1 MGSIKKNTPNRIP
14 STNYF
19 FFFVAVAAVLLAA
32 VTNSTITPAY
42 DVLQFRVHTSLL
54 FAVAVLKFV
63 HFVYDASCAQRTCTH
78 THKKKSAYFVSVSKS
93 VRQTNKTKRKKKG
106 TAFDEKA
113 KKTCTMPSMRSSP
126 TYCDE
131 KKQRRLQGSA
141 IKYAGARTDG
151 SLIRCFFSML
161 FYGLTATLR
170 GQREKKRRERKRDSV
185 VSLRS

>member
-1 MGSIKKNTPNRIP
+1 MTAALLSRENNAGTGRHGEHKKNTPNRIP

-113 KKTCTMPSMRSSP
+113 KKNVH
-126 TYCDE
+126 D
-131 KKQRRLQGSA
+131 A
-141 IKYAGARTDG
+141 
-151 SLIRCFFSML
+151 
-161 FYGLTATLR
+161 FYEVLSNVL
-170 GQREKKRRERKRDSV
+170 
-185 VSLRS
+185 

>member
-1 MGSIKKNTPNRIP
+1 MFTHL
-14 STNYF
+14 YC
-19 FFFVAVAAVLLAA
+19 LLLL
-32 VTNSTITPAY
+32 SSSSFISSMMH
-42 DVLQFRVHTSLL
+42 RVHKEL
-54 FAVAVLKFV
+54 VP
-63 HFVYDASCAQRTCTH
+63 TH
-78 THKKKSAYFVSVSKS
+78 TKKRARISCRYPNLF
-93 VRQTNKTKRKKKG
+93 VRQIRQKGKKKG

-170 GQREKKRRERKRDSV
+170 GQREKKGGKERGIALFRLDREKLDKLLHQLTGALV
-185 VSLRS
+185 V